1 MSSVTAR
8 IQEIKQPYGGYIS
21 PSQFEA
27 YKLADSQKLYKIENL
42 HPTIIGIVVDYLT
55 RFSMGSP
62 IFEAFSISIK
72 GAIMAELLE
81 GSNSKDIAVELAK
94 HIIELDDDSIINACK
109 LVTFDS
115 WLRNPIAAKTAKGW
129 RETNPDKETIH
140 NIRTMVNRG
149 ILFWKSAGPIIKD
162 GFTFEPFGYTST
174 VDRGDGDFLT
184 KDTLWD
190 FKVSKYQ
197 PTSKHTLQL
206 LMYWI
211 MGQHSTKP
219 EFKSIDKLGIFNPR
233 LNTIYTLSIS
243 KIDSKVIQAVERD
256 VICY

>member
-1 MSSVTAR
+1 MKTSSVTAR

-55 RFSMGSP
+55 RFSMGS
-62 IFEAFSISIK
+62 
-72 GAIMAELLE
+72 
-81 GSNSKDIAVELAK
+81 K

-256 VICY
+256 VMCY